1 MFQYKTVTL
10 AALIAAGMTVA
21 GYSPAYAA
29 SDAKSDKLSSGDKS
43 FIKDA
48 ATGGMME
55 VELGKLAAEKA
66 GSDKVKAFGRQMQ
79 DDHSKANDELKNLAK
94 DKGVELPTSLG
105 VKQKLTVERLSKL
118 SGEDFDRQYMKTMI
132 DDHKTD
138 VSHFEKEAS
147 KAKDPDVKA
156 FASKTLPTL
165 KKHLQMA
172 ETTGKEV
179 RATTAK
185 K

>member
-1 MFQYKTVTL
+1 MFQYRTAIVG
-10 AALIAAGMTVA
+10 ALMAAGLLLG
-21 GYSPAYAA
+21 GYTRADPA
-29 SDAKSDKLSSGDKS
+29 SDAKSNKLSSGDTS
-43 FIKDA
+43 FLKDA

-55 VELGKLAAEKA
+55 VELGKLATEKA
-66 GSDKVKAFGRQMQ
+66 RSEKVKAFGRQMQ
-79 DDHSKANDELKNLAK
+79 DDHGKANDELKQLATN
-94 DKGVELPTSLG
+94 KGVELPTSLG
-105 VKQKLTVERLSKL
+105 VKQKLSVERLSKL

-138 VSHFEKEAS
+138 VKDFEKEAS

-156 FASKTLPTL
+156 FANKTLPTL
-165 KKHLQMA
+165 KTHLQMA

-179 RATTAK
+179 KATTAK